1 MIMKIEYRHSAS
13 KTNTFI
19 DSPAFWIINEL
30 YDFDSGPNARMVM
43 GLAAEDAANHAL
55 QNQIT
60 DEDTIRNFA
69 KKKYIEE
76 SKDEVTDLLPTE
88 HSDPEYEW
96 SGIIAN
102 KFVENLPVFGEVISF
117 QNEKQIKGDKYG
129 LKYDVV
135 GKTDFEF
142 ENVIVDTKATAY
154 IRRLKTKGGIVDP
167 KWYPKAADV
176 RQQCLYRDLF
186 GKETMLLY
194 CSPTDNYAVDM
205 VERDELKVLINA
217 MKHIEH
223 ILNIAKTKEDIVRM
237 FPLTLDNFRWK
248 GSKGSVDFAEKLW
261 SECLQ

>member
-1 MIMKIEYRHSAS
+1 MKIEYRHSAS
-13 KTNTFI
+13 KTNTFL

-30 YDFDSGPNARMVM
+30 FDFESEPNARMRM
-43 GLAAEDAANHAL
+43 GLVAEDAAHQAL
-55 QNQIT
+55 SKQIT
-60 DEDTIRNFA
+60 DQDIITQMGETQ
-69 KKKYIEE
+69 YISPDVGGDVE
-76 SKDEVTDLLPTE
+76 
-88 HSDPEYEW
+88 DPECEW

-102 KFVENLPVFGEVISF
+102 KFVENLPEFGEIVSF

-142 ENVIVDTKATAY
+142 KDVIVDTKATAY

-205 VERDELKVLINA
+205 VERDELNVLINA

-223 ILNIAKTKEDIVRM
+223 ILDICKTKEDVVRI
-237 FPLTLDNFRWK
+237 FPLVCDNFRWK
-248 GSKGSVDFAEKLW
+248 GTPEAEGFAQDIWTK
-261 SECLQ
+261 CLK